1 MSSTARQPD
10 RVFSRALAA
19 SLAIHLSAVTL
30 FSIVFDFPVKDIEYF
45 NVAIVET
52 PSMVPAPALAS
63 AATPDSGQ
71 ITLAGPDFTGGE
83 TAVASTLPPIELP
96 ALRFESMER
105 LRMRQEALLTRS
117 RFDEIFGTGNDA
129 ARALDSGLGSLS
141 QTLSRLTFGP
151 GDDKPAA
158 PTPVSRPAPGFEAY
172 IEWLSDPKDRKVL
185 TVEPIEALWGA
196 APTAMGEPI
205 TLVFRVNR
213 DGKVTVIDNPI
224 SETDDLVRSAVR
236 ALAAYRFEPLLG
248 DGPGTQIG
256 TFIVRAER
264 DGP

>member
-1 MSSTARQPD
+1 MSSAARQPD

-52 PSMVPAPALAS
+52 PSMAPALA
-63 AATPDSGQ
+63 AAPAADNRQ

-83 TAVASTLPPIELP
+83 PALGSALPSIELP

-117 RFDEIFGTGNDA
+117 RFEEFFDTGDQPA
-129 ARALDSGLGSLS
+129 HALDSGLGSLS
-141 QTLSRLTFGP
+141 QTLSRLTFGA
-151 GDDKPAA
+151 GDDRPEV

-172 IEWLSDPKDRKVL
+172 IEWLSEPKDRNVL
-185 TVEPIEALWGA
+185 TVEPIEALWGVAPA
-196 APTAMGEPI
+196 AMDEPI

-213 DGKVTVIDNPI
+213 DGKVTVIDNPL
-224 SETDDLVRSAVR
+224 SETDDLVRSAAR
-236 ALAAYRFEPLLG
+236 ALGAYRFEPLLG
-248 DGPGTQIG
+248 DGPSTQSG
-256 TFIVRAER
+256 TFIVRAES

>member
-1 MSSTARQPD
+1 MSTAARQPD

-30 FSIVFDFPVKDIEYF
+30 FSIVFEFPTKDLEYF

-52 PSMVPAPALAS
+52 PSMSPATAPAIS
-63 AATPDSGQ
+63 PENGQ
-71 ITLAGPDFTGGE
+71 ITLAGPDFSGGE
-83 TAVASTLPPIELP
+83 SVLPSTLPSIELP

-117 RFDEIFGTGNDA
+117 RFDVFFGTGDGE
-129 ARALDSGLGSLS
+129 ARPRDGNRGALS

-151 GDDKPAA
+151 VEDVDT

-196 APTAMGEPI
+196 APAILAEPI
-205 TLVFRVNR
+205 TLVFRVGR
-213 DGKVTVIDNPI
+213 DGQVTEIFNPF
-224 SETDDLVRSAVR
+224 SETNELLRSAVR
-236 ALAAYRFEPLLG
+236 ALGGYRFEPLLG
-248 DGPGTQIG
+248 DGPATQGG
-256 TFIVRAER
+256 TFIVRAES
-264 DGP
+264 DGR